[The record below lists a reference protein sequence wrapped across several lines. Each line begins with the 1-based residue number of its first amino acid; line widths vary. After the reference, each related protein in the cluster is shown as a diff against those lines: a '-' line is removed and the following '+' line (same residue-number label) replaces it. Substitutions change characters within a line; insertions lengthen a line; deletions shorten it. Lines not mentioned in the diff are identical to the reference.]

1 MKSFQPTSRR
11 FHLVRSALAAVLT
24 ALLFC
29 GIASAAQEPA
39 SAVTGTS
46 RTAEK
51 AGDARFLVTVTRFGT
66 FLKSPDKEPLE
77 FFRRLARMLS
87 PQIEKHLGKPY
98 DAADFVPA
106 VTAGKPEKPKPI
118 KADIWTDAQKAAVE
132 QLRIRQ
138 TGLLGNLMKAI
149 PFPDDGLHL
158 IAVAEPHSL
167 VSQLEAM
174 LENPEAQAKL
184 RPGQMMKLQTKF
196 IPFLRMA
203 DAIGVV
209 MSLTPSGFALE
220 IQLRGGESFAEAML
234 PGGNPPAPLTC
245 SKFIF
250 PDSLVS
256 FVQVSPTVSPA
267 DTMQALRAF
276 PQTRIVESYLASAG
290 LEFER
295 DILSNP
301 GIESFVNLDL
311 TPNGEGG
318 LPDLRVA
325 IRVKD
330 PVKLLSLVPQ
340 LKQLAM
346 SVGVM
351 IAPNMEKRPTAKI
364 SYFLLPTVGVHVG
377 MLGEYLLISTG
388 RDSLLKIADRIENV
402 SAGKEAGFAGIPADA
417 HRYWKIR
424 FRVLNEQLQKFLQ
437 SPLIA
442 GRGIPPLSNLN
453 VANELGDLLMITRI
467 KTDGI
472 NMRLDLP
479 VAAAGK

>member
-1 MKSFQPTSRR
+1 MKSLAPTSRG
-11 FHLVRSALAAVLT
+11 FGLVRAALAVALAALI
-24 ALLFC
+24 FC
-29 GIASAAQEPA
+29 GIASAAQESV
-39 SAVTGTS
+39 SAGAGTS
-46 RTAEK
+46 YTAEK
-51 AGDARFLVTVTRFGT
+51 AGDARLLVTITRFGT

-87 PQIEKHLGKPY
+87 PQLEKHLDKPY

-106 VTAGKPEKPKPI
+106 ATSEKPKKPNPV
-118 KADIWTDAQKAAVE
+118 KADLWTDAQKAAVE

-138 TGLLGNLMKAI
+138 TGLLGNLMKAV

-158 IAVAEPHSL
+158 IAVVEPRSL
-167 VSQLEAM
+167 VSQLETM
-174 LENPEAQAKL
+174 LENPDAQAKL
-184 RPGQMMKLQTKF
+184 RPGQMMKIQTKL
-196 IPFLRMA
+196 IPFLRIA

-209 MSLTPSGFALE
+209 MSLTPAGFALE
-220 IQLRGGESFAEAML
+220 IQLRAGETYAEAMM
-234 PGGNPPAPLTC
+234 PNGAPPAPLSC

-250 PDSLVS
+250 PDSLLT
-256 FVQVSPTVSPA
+256 FVQVSPTVSA
-267 DTMQALRAF
+267 SETMQALRAF

-301 GIESFVNLDL
+301 GLESFVNLDL
-311 TPNGEGG
+311 TPTGEGG

-330 PVKLLSLVPQ
+330 PVKLLSLIPQ

-346 SVGVM
+346 TVGVM
-351 IAPNMEKRPTAKI
+351 VAPNMEQRPTAKI
-364 SYFLLPTVGVHVG
+364 SYFLLPNLGVHIG

-388 RDSLLKIADRIENV
+388 RDSLLKLADRIENV
-402 SAGKEAGFAGIPADA
+402 SAGKEAGFTGVPADA
-417 HRYWKIR
+417 HRFWKIR
-424 FRVLNEQLQKFLQ
+424 FCLLNEQLQKLLQ
-437 SPLIA
+437 SPLLA

-467 KTDGI
+467 RNDGI
-472 NMRLDLP
+472 NLRLDLP
-479 VAAAGK
+479 MAAAGK